1 MASFA
6 VKALDHVVLTVKS
19 IPATVT
25 FYTTRL
31 GMQHETFVSKGDER

>member
-1 MASFA
+1 MSTFA

-19 IPATVT
+19 IPKTID

-31 GMQHETFVSKGDER
+31 GMKHSSFVSKGDER